1 MEVEM
6 KRILILPLLTLSMGG
21 CAVLSSSPAPSGASQ
36 TASASPYETMESL
49 PPEAQRE
56 DVPKLEEKQ
65 VWVPG
70 YYQPVAGTWVWHQ
83 GEVRESKDGY
93 NLIPAQTREE
103 NGKFVFSPPR
113 WRRSDLASQAKQ

>member
-1 MEVEM
+1 M
-6 KRILILPLLTLSMGG
+6 KRSILVSLLALGFFAG
-21 CAVLSSSPAPSGASQ
+21 CAETTGSPATATSTTASSSLAYEPMG
-36 TASASPYETMESL
+36 SA
-49 PPEAQRE
+49 PPEPRKE
-56 DVPKLEEKQ
+56 DAPKLASKE

-113 WRRSDLASQAKQ
+113 WRRSDLASQDKQ

>member
-1 MEVEM
+1 M
-6 KRILILPLLTLSMGG
+6 KRSILVSLLALGFAAG
-21 CAVLSSSPAPSGASQ
+21 CAEVSGTPA
-36 TASASPYETMESL
+36 TASSTPASSGPAYEPMGSP
-49 PPEAQRE
+49 PPEPRKE
-56 DVPKLEEKQ
+56 DAPKLASKE

-113 WRRSDLASQAKQ
+113 WRRSDLASQDKQ

>member
-1 MEVEM
+1 M
-6 KRILILPLLTLSMGG
+6 KRSILVSLLALGFFAG
-21 CAVLSSSPAPSGASQ
+21 CAETAGSPATTATSS
-36 TASASPYETMESL
+36 TASSL
-49 PPEAQRE
+49 PAYEPMGSPPPEPRKE
-56 DVPKLEEKQ
+56 DAPKLASKE

-93 NLIPAQTREE
+93 NLIPAQTHEE

-113 WRRSDLASQAKQ
+113 WRRSDLASQDKQ